1 MLTGAQR
8 LRLLVLPEVQLQA
21 FAELEDQEYRV
32 LDFVPYIGGCQIVV
46 QAVLIVLD
54 WGVHDVVEVLLLL
67 AEAPLQCALVKKLDI
82 LKLSVLVSRA
92 LSTVHKDL
100 GRYQGYHYL
109 FSVEQG
115 QQEVESVALVVV
127 GGAVEFHAGKESLA
141 FSHLLLGGSFK
152 ADFLIEVIREL
163 FDGIQSDRT
172 KRPMSILGLI
182 VS

>member
-1 MLTGAQR
+1 MCSPVLSASVCSSFLKCNYKHLLN
-8 LRLLVLPEVQLQA
+8 LRTRNIGCLIYHNG
-21 FAELEDQEYRV
+21 FRY
-32 LDFVPYIGGCQIVV
+32 FVPYIGGCQIVV

-127 GGAVEFHAGKESLA
+127 GGAVEFHALNLNSSIRKRKPCLQSSLA
-141 FSHLLLGGSFK
+141 WW
-152 ADFLIEVIREL
+152 FLQGRLPHRGHQRAV
-163 FDGIQSDRT
+163 
-172 KRPMSILGLI
+172 
-182 VS
+182 